1 MPDRGERERDA
12 NEGVHA
18 ERREGLLSA
27 SVAAAARA
35 LEAEY
40 ERWIL
45 WLPVLFAAGILF
57 YFALADEPGTRL
69 AIALLLGALGLSL
82 AARHARLGLCI
93 GGAALAFASGFA
105 VAKLRTETVGAPVL
119 A

>member
-18 ERREGLLSA
+18 GGREGLLS
-27 SVAAAARA
+27 AAAARA

-93 GGAALAFASGFA
+93 GGVALAFASGFA
-105 VAKLRTETVGAPVL
+105 VAKLRTEIRHGANEP